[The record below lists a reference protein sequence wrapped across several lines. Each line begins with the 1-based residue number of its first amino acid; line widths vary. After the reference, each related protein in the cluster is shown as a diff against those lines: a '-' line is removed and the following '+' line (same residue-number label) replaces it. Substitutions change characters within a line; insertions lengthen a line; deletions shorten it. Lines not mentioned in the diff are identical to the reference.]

1 MGYVIANIIIRAT
14 VTDIHRSLGATFK
27 VCGPAVIGTPE
38 NLHTITTTALA
49 VIRKQHPCQ
58 QDIGDDDDEFED
70 IEESSEYDWLVIDT
84 AFEVV
89 VGLAK
94 ALGPS
99 FGELWKIFEKPIMKY
114 ASSNEAFERSTSVG
128 TIAECVE
135 GMGAAVTPYTSVRKY
150 APGDSIANQK

>member
-1 MGYVIANIIIRAT
+1 
-14 VTDIHRSLGATFK
+14 
-27 VCGPAVIGTPE
+27 
-38 NLHTITTTALA
+38 LA

-70 IEESSEYDWLVIDT
+70 IQESSEYDWLVIDT
-84 AFEVV
+84 AFDVV

-114 ASSNEAFERSTSVG
+114 ASSNEGIERSTSVG
-128 TIAECVE
+128 AIAECTE
-135 GMGAAVTPYTSVRKY
+135 GMGAAVTPYTSVSKMC
-150 APGDSIANQK
+150 SWLFHC